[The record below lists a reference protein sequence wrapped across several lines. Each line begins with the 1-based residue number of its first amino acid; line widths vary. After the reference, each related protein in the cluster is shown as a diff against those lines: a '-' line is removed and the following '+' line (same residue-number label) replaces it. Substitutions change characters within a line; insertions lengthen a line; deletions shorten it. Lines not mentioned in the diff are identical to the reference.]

1 VSAPVATAVG
11 RRPAALLLALAL
23 LLASGACART
33 ESPDGALL
41 GGTTITFSIFV
52 RDEERPAIQELLDRF
67 EDTTKAET
75 NLPALSRFR
84 NQPETRVELI
94 TTLDAD
100 ALVRQLS
107 ERPSGGPT
115 VHLFAQDNL
124 ALKPLV
130 DADLVDDLSDVDV
143 PGAVVPAMVPPR
155 FDGRRLFL
163 PFRPNVRL
171 TYLHKQRAEEAGV
184 RPPAT
189 VDQLVSATA
198 ELQAAAGRPVVTLS
212 LAEGDPAAV
221 TVSEWIVSYGG
232 DPLVLND
239 AGSVAAF
246 EVLQGLWRDGRLARE
261 SLFGRFDTEVEHLS
275 SGTAALAQ
283 NWSFTSAVLA
293 NEGRLDDF
301 HVYAGWRGPQGAAH
315 VIGGDVLGIPRGVDG
330 RQRAAAVALARFL
343 MSEEAQEVLVQQ
355 NAWPSIRS
363 DAYDGVPPAQR
374 ETFAAIDEALEHGW
388 FRPSVSY
395 WADVTEQMN
404 EAVDRIIVRQ
414 EPVQA
419 VLDEL
424 HAEIAA
430 AARRK
435 GAPYPP

>member
-1 VSAPVATAVG
+1 MVPVLALT
-11 RRPAALLLALAL
+11 AALAT
-23 LLASGACART
+23 GACGPGVQSSSGGT
-33 ESPDGALL
+33 PV

-52 RDEERPAIQELLDRF
+52 SEEEKPAIQELLNRF
-67 EDTTKAET
+67 EDTTKTDA
-75 NLPALSRFR
+75 NLPALARFR
-84 NQPETRVELI
+84 NQPETRVELV
-94 TTLDAD
+94 TSLDAE
-100 ALVRQLS
+100 ALVGQLTQQ
-107 ERPSGGPT
+107 PPGGPE

-130 DADLVDDLSDVDV
+130 DANLVDDLSEVEI
-143 PGAVVPAMVPPR
+143 PEAVLPAMVPPEFAR
-155 FDGRRLFL
+155 LRLFL

-171 TYLHKQRAEEAGV
+171 TYLHKGTAQEAAV

-189 VDQLVSATA
+189 VEELLDAA
-198 ELQAAAGRPVVTLS
+198 AKLQAATGRPAVTLS

-221 TVSEWIVSYGG
+221 TVSEWIVSHGG

-246 EVLQGLWRDGRLARE
+246 EVLQRMWKNGLLARE

-293 NEGRLDDF
+293 TEDRLDEF
-301 HVYAGWRGPQGAAH
+301 HVYAGWRGPRRAAH
-315 VIGGDVLGIPRGVDG
+315 VIGGDVLGIPRGVSG
-330 RQRAAAVALARFL
+330 RQRAAAVALAQFL
-343 MSEEAQEVLVQQ
+343 MSQEAQEVLVQQ

-374 ETFAAIDEALEHGW
+374 DTFAAIDEALESGW

-395 WADVTEQMN
+395 WDDVTHQMN
-404 EAVDRIIVRQ
+404 EAVNRILVRQ
-414 EPVQA
+414 QPVQA
-419 VLDEL
+419 VLDDL
-424 HAEIAA
+424 HAEIAKA
-430 AARRK
+430 AKRT
-435 GAPYPP
+435 GDPYPP

>member
-1 VSAPVATAVG
+1 MVAV
-11 RRPAALLLALAL
+11 LALTAT
-23 LLASGACART
+23 LATGACGPGAQ
-33 ESPDGALL
+33 SSSDGTPV

-52 RDEERPAIQELLDRF
+52 SEEEKPAIQELLNRF
-67 EDTTKAET
+67 EDTTKTDA
-75 NLPALSRFR
+75 NLPALARFR
-84 NQPETRVELI
+84 NQPETRVELV
-94 TTLDAD
+94 TSLDAA
-100 ALVRQLS
+100 ALVGQLTQ
-107 ERPSGGPT
+107 PPAGGPK

-130 DADLVDDLSDVDV
+130 DANLVDDLSEVKI
-143 PGAVVPAMVPPR
+143 PEAVVPAMVPPE
-155 FDGRRLFL
+155 FGRRQLFL

-171 TYLHKQRAEEAGV
+171 TYLHEATAQEAGV

-189 VDQLVSATA
+189 VEELVDAA
-198 ELQAAAGRPVVTLS
+198 ARLQAATGHPAVTLS
-212 LAEGDPAAV
+212 LADGDPAAV

-246 EVLQGLWRDGRLARE
+246 EVLQRMWKSGLLARE

-293 NEGRLDDF
+293 KEDRLDEF
-301 HVYAGWRGPQGAAH
+301 HVYAGWRGPRRAAH
-315 VIGGDVLGIPRGVDG
+315 VIGGDVLGIPRGVSG
-330 RQRAAAVALARFL
+330 RQRAAAVALAQFL
-343 MSEEAQEVLVQQ
+343 MSREAQEVLVQQ

-374 ETFAAIDEALEHGW
+374 DTFAAIDEALESGW

-395 WADVTEQMN
+395 WDDVTHQMN
-404 EAVDRIIVRQ
+404 EAVNRIIVRQ
-414 EPVQA
+414 QPVQA
-419 VLDEL
+419 VLDDL
-424 HAEIAA
+424 HAEIEA
-430 AARRK
+430 AARRT
-435 GAPYPP
+435 GEPYPP

>member
-1 VSAPVATAVG
+1 MVLVLALTTTLATGGCSPGAQSSSEGAPV
-11 RRPAALLLALAL
+11 
-23 LLASGACART
+23 
-33 ESPDGALL
+33 

-52 RDEERPAIQELLDRF
+52 PEEEKPAIQELLNRF
-67 EDTTKAET
+67 EDTTKTDA
-75 NLPALSRFR
+75 NLPALARFR
-84 NQPETRVELI
+84 NQPETRVELV
-94 TTLDAD
+94 TSLDAE
-100 ALVRQLS
+100 ALVDQLTD
-107 ERPSGGPT
+107 PPAGGPT

-124 ALKPLV
+124 ALKALV
-130 DADLVDDLSDVDV
+130 EADLVDDLSEVDI
-143 PGAVVPAMVPPR
+143 PEAVLPAMVPPE
-155 FDGRRLFL
+155 FDRRQLFL

-171 TYLHKQRAEEAGV
+171 TYLHEATAEQAGV

-189 VDQLVSATA
+189 VD
-198 ELQAAAGRPVVTLS
+198 ELLTAAAKLEGATGRPAVTLS

-246 EVLQGLWRDGRLARE
+246 EVLQRMWTDGLLARE

-293 NEGRLDDF
+293 KQDRLDEF
-301 HVYAGWRGPQGAAH
+301 HVYAGWRGPRRAAH
-315 VIGGDVLGIPRGVDG
+315 VIGGDVLGIPRGVGG

-343 MSEEAQEVLVQQ
+343 MSREAQEVLVRQ

-363 DAYDGVPPAQR
+363 DAYERVLPSQR
-374 ETFAAIDEALEHGW
+374 DTFAAIDEALESGW

-395 WADVTEQMN
+395 WDDVTFQMN
-404 EAVDRIIVRQ
+404 EAVNRIVVRQ
-414 EPVQA
+414 EPVRA

-424 HAEIAA
+424 HAEIEV
-430 AARRK
+430 AARRT
-435 GAPYPP
+435 GEPYPPGAS